1 MPRNILL
8 GSSRRGPVAGLRR
21 KPDTFKL
28 PRSQITLTNPT
39 PSSTPNPTPP
49 TNHIPTPNPTPPTN
63 HIPSTNPSPTPNP
76 TLTSDSFS
84 ITNAIPVVFRHI
96 KHLETCVNYILEQ
109 TLLPNEIII
118 IISEYID
125 NEDNK
130 KIIDELDLKIG
141 KNNIKSV
148 IKTFTMV
155 QYAGTNRAIAYELCN
170 SNIIIYQ
177 DCDDFVHKQRNEIL
191 LNIHMKTKIPHILH
205 GWTHDKGALIRKIDI
220 ENIELSDEIN
230 KICTANG
237 PVFLNKSMIG
247 KIDFPN
253 DRTSQ
258 DLKLNQLL
266 SKKHKSILLVCNDIY
281 VYNVD
286 LSSWG

>member
-1 MPRNILL
+1 MSRNILL
-8 GSSRRGPVAGLRR
+8 GSSH
-21 KPDTFKL
+21 
-28 PRSQITLTNPT
+28 SHIS
-39 PSSTPNPTPP
+39 PSST
-49 TNHIPTPNPTPPTN
+49 
-63 HIPSTNPSPTPNP
+63 
-76 TLTSDSFS
+76 SDSLS

-130 KIIDELDLKIG
+130 KIIDELDLKIR

-155 QYAGTNRAIAYELCN
+155 QYAGKNREIAYELCN

-205 GWTHDKGALIRKIDI
+205 GWTHDKDALIRKIDI
-220 ENIELSDEIN
+220 ENIELSHKIN
-230 KICTANG
+230 KLCTHNG
-237 PVFLNKSMIG
+237 AVFLNKSMIG

-253 DRTSQ
+253 DRKGQ
-258 DLKLNQLL
+258 DTKLNQLL
-266 SKKHKSILLVCNDIY
+266 SRNYKAILLVCDDIY
-281 VYNVD
+281 VYNNH

>member
-1 MPRNILL
+1 MYPNNIWL
-8 GSSRRGPVAGLRR
+8 GSSRRLPVADLQRR
-21 KPDTFKL
+21 PHTFKL
-28 PRSQITLTNPT
+28 PRSQIT
-39 PSSTPNPTPP
+39 
-49 TNHIPTPNPTPPTN
+49 PTPN
-63 HIPSTNPSPTPNP
+63 
-76 TLTSDSFS
+76 SDSLS
-84 ITNAIPVVFRHI
+84 ITNAIPVVLRHI

-148 IKTFTMV
+148 IKTFNNV
-155 QYAGTNRAIAYELCN
+155 QYAGENRAIAYQLCN

-205 GWTHDKGALIRKIDI
+205 GWTSDKCALLRKIDI
-220 ENIELSDEIN
+220 ENIELSNEIN

-247 KIDFPN
+247 KIDFPRDRKGQDRNLN
-253 DRTSQ
+253 DLISR
-258 DLKLNQLL
+258 N
-266 SKKHKSILLVCNDIY
+266 HKSILLVCNDIY
-281 VYNVD
+281 VYNNY

>member
-1 MPRNILL
+1 MSRNIFL
-8 GSSRRGPVAGLRR
+8 GSSY
-21 KPDTFKL
+21 
-28 PRSQITLTNPT
+28 SQITPT
-39 PSSTPNPTPP
+39 SVS
-49 TNHIPTPNPTPPTN
+49 I
-63 HIPSTNPSPTPNP
+63 
-76 TLTSDSFS
+76 S

-96 KHLETCVNYILEQ
+96 KHLETCINYILEQ

-130 KIIDELDLKIG
+130 KMIDELHSKIR
-141 KNNIKSV
+141 KNNINSV

-155 QYAGTNRAIAYELCN
+155 QYAGKNREIAYELCN

-205 GWTHDKGALIRKIDI
+205 GWTSDKGALIRKIDI
-220 ENIELSDEIN
+220 ENIALSNKIN
-230 KICTANG
+230 KLCTANG

-247 KIDFPN
+247 KINFPN
-253 DRTSQ
+253 DIKGQ
-258 DLKLNQLL
+258 DTKLNQLL
-266 SKKHKSILLVCNDIY
+266 SRNHKSILLVCDDIY
-281 VYNVD
+281 VYNNH
-286 LSSWG
+286 LSNWR

>member
-1 MPRNILL
+1 MHPTNIWL
-8 GSSRRGPVAGLRR
+8 GSSRRLPALHPNNIWLGSSRRLPVADLQRR
-21 KPDTFKL
+21 PHTFKL
-28 PRSQITLTNPT
+28 PRSQIT
-39 PSSTPNPTPP
+39 
-49 TNHIPTPNPTPPTN
+49 
-63 HIPSTNPSPTPNP
+63 P
-76 TLTSDSFS
+76 TLTPNSDSLS
-84 ITNAIPVVFRHI
+84 ITNAIPVVLRHI
-96 KHLETCVNYILEQ
+96 THLETCVNYILEQ

-141 KNNIKSV
+141 KDNIKSV
-148 IKTFTMV
+148 IKTFNKV
-155 QYAGTNRAIAYELCN
+155 QYAGENRAIAYQLCN

-205 GWTHDKGALIRKIDI
+205 GWTSDKCALLRKIDI
-220 ENIELSDEIN
+220 ENIELRNEIN

-247 KIDFPN
+247 KIDFPR
-253 DRTSQ
+253 DRKGQ
-258 DLKLNQLL
+258 DRNLNNLI
-266 SKKHKSILLVCNDIY
+266 SRNHKSILLVCNDIY
-281 VYNVD
+281 VYNND